1 MKWLIAIVIAVILM
15 ALAGWLTFSKSG
27 DRAAINV
34 ETRQIKE
41 DAGKAVEKGKE
52 FSEDAGRKGRELLKD
67 AKD

>member
-1 MKWLIAIVIAVILM
+1 MKWFIAIVIAVVLM

-41 DAGKAVEKGKE
+41 DAG
-52 FSEDAGRKGRELLKD
+52 RKGRELLKD